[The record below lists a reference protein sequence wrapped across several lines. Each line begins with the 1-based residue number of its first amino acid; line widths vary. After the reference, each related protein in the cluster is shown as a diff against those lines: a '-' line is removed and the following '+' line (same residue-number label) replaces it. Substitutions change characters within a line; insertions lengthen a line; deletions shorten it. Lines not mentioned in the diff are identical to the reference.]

1 MKRAIALLL
10 IFLLGMICL
19 SAGAEDYTLVEK
31 FYRQATE
38 SAFTGTITFQAE
50 GVREGA
56 EWALL
61 KMLVPAL
68 SLEVKHSYYRGEGQA
83 DVRLLR
89 ESEESGAIS
98 LIYNDELMGLRST
111 LLSDSEI
118 WYTAAKNWDA
128 EELLTTDSQWP
139 PLWRAMLRVAAADED
154 WRTKA
159 ASYLTSYETKLGV
172 WLNSYAAVTTGDQEQ
187 ITYSEL
193 TCSIPPQAVKAQI
206 KQMLVDFF
214 GNEELLALL
223 REVFT
228 AQEAAAYLQP
238 SMQSAFFTMLDSLE
252 LSGNV
257 EIIRRVD
264 TAGKTLLDSITL
276 PFGGQ
281 QKLSSLTIAVESAQ
295 AGECWTVTADLQDGG
310 RIALTCTQGESN
322 RFSGVLSVLSV
333 AEGQEAAEESFDY
346 ELLIEQ
352 GEEEYTLATDVTQQ
366 RFAASLT
373 LKPQG
378 DSAQLPPAQSLTLEA
393 NLSSG
398 SSQRSA
404 TKLEATLT
412 WTDLDAD
419 ASVSAVLSGKT
430 AAPWA
435 VDSLSGVQGMRLDQ
449 LESDGKAALVSGWQT
464 HLLSWAQSLLQTET
478 VNLATVVPSL

>member
-10 IFLLGMICL
+10 ALLLGTVCL

-61 KMLVPAL
+61 KMLAPQL

-83 DVRLLR
+83 DARLLR
-89 ESEESGAIS
+89 KNEESGAIS

-139 PLWRAMLRVAAADED
+139 PLWRAMLRVAVADAD

-159 ASYLTSYETKLGV
+159 ERYLTSYETKLGV

-257 EIIRRVD
+257 EITRRVD

-281 QKLSSLTIAVESAQ
+281 QKLSSLTITVEAVQ
-295 AGECWTVTADLQDGG
+295 TGECWMVAADLQDGG
-310 RIALTCTQGESN
+310 QIALTCTQGEGTH
-322 RFSGVLSVLSV
+322 FSGVLSV
-333 AEGQEAAEESFDY
+333 ADGQEATEERFDY

-352 GEEEYTLATDVTQQ
+352 GEEQYTLATDVTQQ

-378 DSAQLPPAQSLTLEA
+378 DSDKLPPAQSLTLEA
-393 NLSSG
+393 DLSSG

-404 TKLEATLT
+404 TKLEATLI
-412 WTDLDAD
+412 WADLDAN
-419 ASVSAVLSGKT
+419 ASVSVALSGKT

-449 LESDGKAALVSGWQT
+449 LESDGKAALVNGWQT
-464 HLLSWAQSLLQTET
+464 HLLSWVQGLLQTTT
-478 VNLATVVPSL
+478 VNLATVAPSL